1 MNVEKR
7 REIATARLQEVISR
21 GQARAQVMTQNIGQT
36 MPTDFLV
43 GKKDM
48 HFSPSPTG
56 VVMHGNRTKA
66 EGSRSASRGGE
77 QMWDLHS
84 NAQSQLNT
92 RLKVPATFANGLL
105 GEGAWGRELLAHTYN
120 ELVPHRGTGSRYLV
134 RSVDGQARAVMSEK
148 YKRVDSSMVLEGF
161 VNAVQKHGGVI
172 SDAQVWDTRWKVSV
186 VVPQLFEPIP
196 GEVVGFGATL
206 QNSDFGNGAMA
217 YSFRI
222 LRLICLNGMIGNN
235 ELRKVHIGRE
245 LDGAVFSERTLRMQ
259 SKLWTSALGDVVN
272 TSLSPKRIG
281 MEMNRIKEAAETE
294 IDSPQKLIKALQAG
308 GKITKEEQDEL
319 NGVYVDGGIQELPQG
334 NNVWRFSQA
343 LGRLAGIKDEKGE
356 GERATELEKLAGEF
370 MTNQIGVAA

>member
-1 MNVEKR
+1 MNVEQR
-7 REIATARLQEVISR
+7 RKISQDRLKEVIER
-21 GQARAQVMTQNIGQT
+21 GQFRAKVMLENIGQT
-36 MPTDFLV
+36 MPTDHLV
-43 GKKDM
+43 LKKNLR
-48 HFSPSPTG
+48 FSAAPNG
-56 VVMHGNRTKA
+56 VVMKSEHTENDGVRRA
-66 EGSRSASRGGE
+66 ESGG
-77 QMWDLHS
+77 QQVWDLHS

-92 RLKVPATFANGLL
+92 RLKVPAKFARELM
-105 GEGAWGRELLAHTYN
+105 GEGAWGRDLLAHTYN
-120 ELVPHRGTGSRYLV
+120 ELAPHRGTGSRYLV
-134 RSVDGQARAVMSEK
+134 RSVDGQARALMSEK
-148 YKRVDSSMVLEGF
+148 YKRVDSSEVLSGF
-161 VNAVQKHGGVI
+161 VTAVQAHGGVI
-172 SDAQVWDTRWKVSV
+172 NDAQIWDTRWKVSV

-206 QNSDFGNGAMA
+206 QNSDFGNGALS

-222 LRLICLNGMIGNN
+222 MRLICLNGMIGNN

-308 GKITKEEQDEL
+308 GKITKEEEDEL
-319 NGVYVDGGIQELPQG
+319 NGVYVDGGIEELPQG

-356 GERATELEKLAGEF
+356 GERSTELEKLAGDF
-370 MTNQIGVAA
+370 MRDNVGVAA